1 MSGGEF
7 VRRDAESFW
16 RFAEKVSQEVRAW
29 PSWKLRAA
37 AGSFCSP
44 QLEQMS
50 PASKSTEGKSKRGI
64 EPESS

>member
-7 VRRDAESFW
+7 VRRDAEFFW

-29 PSWKLRAA
+29 PSWKLKAA

-44 QLEQMS
+44 QLQPLS
-50 PASKSTEGKSKRGI
+50 PASKSTEGKSERGS
-64 EPESS
+64 ESESS